1 MAYDVFFLSYGEPNA
16 DENFAHLK
24 SIRPNAKRIDG
35 VDGLLA
41 AHQECAKRC
50 FTSHFFVVDADSVI
64 TEPSVFEY
72 TVPAYDAQYVHL
84 WFAKNAVNHLV
95 YGWGGLKL
103 FPKKLMKDALQHG
116 VDMTTSFE
124 LKIIPVE
131 VSTTMFNSSEYET
144 WRSAFR
150 ECAKLSRGVFKE
162 QSAEEN
168 AMRLVTWKT
177 TGGYRPFGNWCIK
190 GAIDGE
196 EFASQNEDISC
207 VNDWKWL
214 RAEFDRRYP

>member
-16 DENFAHLK
+16 EENFALLK
-24 SIRPNAKRIDG
+24 QIRPNAKRVQG

-41 AHQECAKRC
+41 AHKECAKRS

-72 TVPAYDAQYVHL
+72 TVPSYDAQYVHL
-84 WFAKNAVNHLV
+84 WYAKNAVNDLV

-103 FPKKLMKDALQHG
+103 FPKKLMREATQSG
-116 VDMTTSFE
+116 VDMTTTFD
-124 LKIIPVE
+124 LKIIPEE

-150 ECAKLSRGVFKE
+150 ECAKLSKGVFK
-162 QSAEEN
+162 QQNAEEN
-168 AMRLVTWKT
+168 QARLDAWRTL
-177 TGGYRPFGNWCIK
+177 GGYRPYGSWCIA
-190 GAIDGE
+190 GANAGY
-196 EFASQNEDISC
+196 EFSLQNDDISC
-207 VNDWKWL
+207 VNDWNWL
-214 RAEFDRRYP
+214 REEFARRYP